1 MPVKVCTRCGTA
13 KSLDEFPL
21 VRRGLPGRHGWCQ
34 ACFAIAKAAHYR
46 RNLEAQK
53 IRLLRNTAQRR
64 LETQS
69 RIIHYLSTHPCVD
82 CGERDI
88 VVLEFDHVRGTKLG
102 NVSAYANGGRS
113 WPRVEAEI
121 HKCEVRCANCHRRKT
136 TERRGPR
143 PPSGAAVISPL
154 PSKPLQLILVSG
166 LRLCRICKSNR
177 PLTEFPFRSMRIQ
190 TRQWICLECQRTYS
204 RAWYANNRARQA
216 ATARRNDDKRVRR
229 ATAFV
234 QAFLSTHP
242 CNDCGQPNSIV
253 LEFDHLRA
261 KKEEI
266 SAMVRRGAPISS
278 IALEME
284 KCEVRCANC
293 HRRKTARDR
302 GWYRARAQM

>member
-143 PPSGAAVISPL
+143 PPSGAAVI
-154 PSKPLQLILVSG
+154 
-166 LRLCRICKSNR
+166 
-177 PLTEFPFRSMRIQ
+177 Q